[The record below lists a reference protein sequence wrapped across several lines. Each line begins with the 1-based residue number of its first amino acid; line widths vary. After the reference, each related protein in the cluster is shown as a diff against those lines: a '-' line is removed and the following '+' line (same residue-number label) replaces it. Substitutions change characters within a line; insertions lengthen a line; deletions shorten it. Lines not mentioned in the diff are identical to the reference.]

1 MYNFIHTYDDM
12 PMWKD
17 TAEGMETVEIDVSNL
32 CVTTL
37 PLVEYAV
44 KDNYSLN
51 IRFVFPEGRDLE
63 RKYPLIIHVKGSGWE
78 EQNLDNSIGNFE
90 PYVRAGYGCAI
101 IQYRPAHVAR
111 YPAQVLDLKTAARY
125 ILAHADEYP
134 IDVNNIF
141 LSGDSSGGHTA
152 IMAYLTWNEPVL
164 DSEDEEGE
172 LPKLRGLIDYYGVT
186 NVKKLAFT
194 ETGLSQKDN
203 EGLLPLVFG
212 EQSEEEYAQGNFAC
226 YAQLLEEMPPVIIL
240 HGNKD
245 RLVSL
250 DQSVEFY
257 NTLKERGVSCRLCI
271 INGADHGR
279 FSFWQKPVTD
289 KVLEFLKENTH

>member
-1 MYNFIHTYDDM
+1 
-12 PMWKD
+12 
-17 TAEGMETVEIDVSNL
+17 
-32 CVTTL
+32 
-37 PLVEYAV
+37 
-44 KDNYSLN
+44 
-51 IRFVFPEGRDLE
+51 
-63 RKYPLIIHVKGSGWE
+63 
-78 EQNLDNSIGNFE
+78 
-90 PYVRAGYGCAI
+90 
-101 IQYRPAHVAR
+101 
-111 YPAQVLDLKTAARY
+111 
-125 ILAHADEYP
+125 
-134 IDVNNIF
+134 
-141 LSGDSSGGHTA
+141 
-152 IMAYLTWNEPVL
+152 MAYLTWNEPVL

-257 NTLKERGVSCRLCI
+257 NTLKERGVCCRLCI